1 MSSISLKNVSKIFE
15 DGYKAVDNFSLE
27 ISDGEFIVLVGPS
40 GCGKSTTLRMLAG
53 LETVSEG
60 EIFIGERLVNDIQP
74 KDRDIAMVFQSYA
87 LYPDKTVYKNI
98 AFSLERRKMPK
109 KEIEERV
116 HEAAK
121 ILHIEHLLS
130 RKPKALSGG
139 QRQRVALGRAI
150 VRNPAVF
157 LFDEPLSNLDAK
169 LRTQMR
175 TEIALL
181 HKRIGTTFIYVT
193 HDQTEAMT
201 MGDRIV
207 VMDSGVIMQCD
218 TPKNLYERPKNLF
231 VASFIGSPQM
241 NVLEGTLQ
249 KDKEGFFVLIGKDK
263 IRISKVTAALE
274 RNVGEKVKLGI
285 RPEDIVFS
293 DEGEYKGILTVE
305 ENLGSESYLYFEYQS
320 FMLTGKSYP
329 VESRKTDSP
338 IRFDIKKEKIHIF
351 DFEKGINLSNEV

>member
-130 RKPKALSGG
+130 LCLKRLSAF
-139 QRQRVALGRAI
+139 V
-150 VRNPAVF
+150 
-157 LFDEPLSNLDAK
+157 
-169 LRTQMR
+169 
-175 TEIALL
+175 
-181 HKRIGTTFIYVT
+181 
-193 HDQTEAMT
+193 
-201 MGDRIV
+201 
-207 VMDSGVIMQCD
+207 
-218 TPKNLYERPKNLF
+218 RPKE
-231 VASFIGSPQM
+231 P
-241 NVLEGTLQ
+241 
-249 KDKEGFFVLIGKDK
+249 
-263 IRISKVTAALE
+263 
-274 RNVGEKVKLGI
+274 
-285 RPEDIVFS
+285 
-293 DEGEYKGILTVE
+293 
-305 ENLGSESYLYFEYQS
+305 
-320 FMLTGKSYP
+320 
-329 VESRKTDSP
+329 
-338 IRFDIKKEKIHIF
+338 
-351 DFEKGINLSNEV
+351 